1 MATEGA
7 GIVDS
12 LYTRRT
18 LTAPTSELPADVGCV
33 VGGKYRIE
41 RMIGQGAMGAVFAA
55 CHEPLQ
61 RRVALKILFE
71 EHVHSPETVNRFFN
85 EAPAGSGIEN
95 EHVAPG
101 LHVRQMETGA
111 PVIARQLAQGADLA
125 RAAPQ

>member
-71 EHVHSPETVNRFFN
+71 EHVHSPETVHRVFN
-85 EAPAGSGIEN
+85 EARRAAGVDS
-95 EHVAPG
+95 EHVARG
-101 LHVRQMETGA
+101 LDVGQLETGA
-111 PVIARQLAQGADLA
+111 PVIALELH
-125 RAAPQ
+125 